1 VLIIST
7 APYTV
12 FMSLWEDLPPG
23 LQQKATSTIQH
34 TLTAEIQS
42 RTAADESIPPMDPA
56 PSRLLDPDLLAAF
69 LAEPVPPRV
78 NLGPSAIP
86 QRRIVGGV
94 SGSINDE
101 SAGGRASKRG
111 NDTDK
116 EDAGWENSDV
126 DEDDAARDSPED
138 GDNGGDDGGDD
149 GGDESDINNM
159 LSEGDVSDGDGQMHA
174 IEFF

>member
-1 VLIIST
+1 M
-7 APYTV
+7 

-23 LQQKATSTIQH
+23 LQQKAASTIQH

-42 RTAADESIPPMDPA
+42 QMAADESIPPMDPA
-56 PSRLLDPDLLAAF
+56 PSRLLDSDLLAAF

-78 NLGPSAIP
+78 DLRPSAIP

-94 SGSINDE
+94 SGSTNDE
-101 SAGGRASKRG
+101 SAGGRALKRG
-111 NDTDK
+111 NDADK
-116 EDAGWENSDV
+116 EDAGWENSDA
-126 DEDDAARDSPED
+126 DEDDAARDTPED
-138 GDNGGDDGGDD
+138 GDDGRDDGGDD
-149 GGDESDINNM
+149 GGDELDMNNM